1 MIKKKE
7 IIQWP
12 QYIMCPS
19 VVIYAVDHI
28 VVPSPSNN
36 TRKICIWICAWNNYV
51 SYTLVCVYF
60 IVCSMYVSSCSTPSF
75 SSPANSSPANS
86 AIPMLTQTSVDLLRE
101 CGLTTDINL
110 GDPHISAETGG
121 AKVRHAWLA
130 LPRRLS
136 VRVLRCLLLAR
147 STHTRSVQCHGEICD
162 ALLNIDSVVYEYTR

>member
-1 MIKKKE
+1 
-7 IIQWP
+7 
-12 QYIMCPS
+12 MCPS

-121 AKVRHAWLA
+121 RKFGMRGWHCLEDLVCACCGVCYLLVQRTLDLYNVTVRSAM
-130 LPRRLS
+130 
-136 VRVLRCLLLAR
+136 RCLI
-147 STHTRSVQCHGEICD
+147 ST
-162 ALLNIDSVVYEYTR
+162 ALYTSIRDRRI